1 QDENLVIGAANTL
14 LEIEKSNFFPLLN
27 RNVEEIA
34 DHTTRNKVTLGGNIC
49 GNIFYREAVLE
60 FLVTNSKVVIASKDG
75 LREEHIH
82 GMFQE
87 MLLLEEGE
95 LLVQL
100 KTKRNYLQLNH
111 LSVKKRRQ
119 WDTGYPLIT
128 ISAIHLQQNIHFA
141 ISGL

>member
-1 QDENLVIGAANTL
+1 DGKKPVYFSGGTEIITLGRLNYLYTDAVIDIKDIRECRTFQYQDENLVIGAANTL

-49 GNIFYREAVLE
+49 GNIFYREAVLA

-95 LLVQL
+95 
-100 KTKRNYLQLNH
+100 
-111 LSVKKRRQ
+111 
-119 WDTGYPLIT
+119 
-128 ISAIHLQQNIHFA
+128 
-141 ISGL
+141 